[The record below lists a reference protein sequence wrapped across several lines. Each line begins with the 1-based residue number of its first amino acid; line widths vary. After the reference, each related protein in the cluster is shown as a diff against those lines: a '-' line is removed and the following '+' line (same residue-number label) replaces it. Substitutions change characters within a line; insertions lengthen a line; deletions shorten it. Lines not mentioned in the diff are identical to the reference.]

1 MEEETPLFVEE
12 MHWGEQ
18 PVRLTAWRCAALPTD
33 APTTSVHIVAFY
45 GDKILVVRDRRGIFG
60 FPGGRLESGET
71 PEQALQREVYEEARA
86 HLKPD
91 YYLFAALKI
100 EYPTRLPGRHYPND
114 HTYMGVYAGAVRALD
129 PIGIDPA
136 GIITGRDLFNR
147 AVCEKRMPPHDMIL
161 LNEALKV
168 LLAQPAYRFS
178 PGVRTFA
185 AASAEFATGGLKT
198 EGK

>member
-1 MEEETPLFVEE
+1 MEADAPLFVEE

-18 PVRLTAWRCAALPTD
+18 PVRLTAWHCSVLPSD

-71 PEQALQREVYEEARA
+71 PEQALNREVYEEARA

-91 YYLFAALKI
+91 YYLFAVLRI
-100 EYPTRLPGRHYPND
+100 EYPTRLPGRNYPHD
-114 HTYMGVYAGAVRALD
+114 HTYMGVYAGGVRALD

-136 GIITGRDLFNR
+136 GGLSRGAICSTAPCAKSGCRRTIL
-147 AVCEKRMPPHDMIL
+147 IL

-168 LLAQPAYRFS
+168 LLAQNAYRFS

-185 AASAEFATGGLKT
+185 AATAELQSGLKT